1 MNLSASCIKCFK
13 ACPMRFYYQ
22 YVLGLVPITEPDAF
36 RMGTNYH
43 KIQEIASMKPGSEC
57 ECISRGPQ
65 HIAEC
70 EICENTGF
78 IPDDP
83 MDAVIRHLDKQYTT
97 PPAHKTVEEWET
109 ERTILLYSLVG
120 YKWWY
125 EDAGYEV
132 EHLEQRFNMP
142 LLSPITGHPVRANL
156 KGVIDR
162 MFSAGSIRE
171 RADGQ
176 CFNSTNRFVHE
187 YKSSSMSL
195 DPDSDI
201 WGKLTLDTQ
210 TRLYT
215 YAAKRL
221 DLGMCGVLYDIWRK
235 PSIRPKK
242 ITQGESK
249 KFALDGMYCGES
261 FNVSMGLRGQGSDR
275 GPTYQVNGRE
285 AEVTPGAKEGTF
297 AIRETPEMYGA
308 RLLQDITVR
317 PEHYFARKEIAH
329 HQSNIDAFQWDLYH
343 IYKTICDMNNN
354 NRWWHDESQCDA
366 TFKCAYTCFCYTHT
380 TISEDGVPDGFK
392 KIPTSVKP
400 RE

>member
-22 YVLGLVPITEPDAF
+22 YVLGLVPEVEIDAF

-43 KIQEIASMKPGSEC
+43 KIQEIASMKPGTPCLCAEQ
-57 ECISRGPQ
+57 GP
-65 HIAEC
+65 HRIAQC
-70 EICENTGF
+70 EICEGTGLV
-78 IPDDP
+78 PDDT
-83 MDAVIRHLDKQYTT
+83 MDAVVRHLNKRYAT
-97 PPAHKTVEEWET
+97 PPAHKTVDEWEV

-125 EDAGYEV
+125 QDAGYKV
-132 EHLEQRFNMP
+132 ESLERKFNMP
-142 LLSPITGHPVRANL
+142 LLSPTTGHPLRANL
-156 KGVIDR
+156 KGIIDR
-162 MFSAGSIRE
+162 IFTSESE
-171 RADGQ
+171 
-176 CFNSTNRFVHE
+176 NNRFVHE
-187 YKSSSMSL
+187 YKSSSSSL
-195 DPDSDI
+195 DPDSDL

-221 DLGMCGVLYDIWRK
+221 DLGMCGVLYDVWRK

-242 ITQGESK
+242 ITQGDSK
-249 KFALDGMYCGES
+249 KFLVDGMYCGEV
-261 FNVSMGLRGQGSDR
+261 FNTSGSVMINGLLI
-275 GPTYQVNGRE
+275 VNGRE

-329 HQSNIDAFQWDLYH
+329 HQSNIDAFQWDLYN
-343 IYKTICDMNNN
+343 IYKTICDMNNQG
-354 NRWWHDESQCDA
+354 RWWCDESQCEA
-366 TFKCAYTCFCYTHT
+366 TFKCPYIGFCYTHT
-380 TISEDGVPDGFK
+380 TVGEDEVPDGFK
-392 KIPTSVKP
+392 KIPTSINQGSK
-400 RE
+400 